1 MSDNVTD
8 EYSVPL
14 TKQPK
19 QSKKKST
26 SYDTKTD
33 SSDTPPKRDTPNKK
47 PRKPKTEKQMEQKAN
62 QRKWKLVNFYLSK
75 AIKVKSFLKVR
86 WIIQV
91 VKRNKLLLSKG
102 KIIKRRR
109 R

>member
-47 PRKPKTEKQMEQKAN
+47 PRKPKTEKQMEQFKKVIEA
-62 QRKWKLVNFYLSK
+62 RKKSIEDRKLQKKVEASK
-75 AIKVKSFLKVR
+75 FLLEQGYKSK
-86 WIIQV
+86 
-91 VKRNKLLLSKG
+91 KKG
-102 KIIKRRR
+102 LYKMPSQPQAR
-109 R
+109 